1 MALNLPIRA
10 GLLRSPYVGRTFIEP
25 SQKIRSL
32 GVRLKLS
39 INRMIVD
46 GRRVV
51 LVDDSIVRSTT
62 MSKLVALVREAGAT
76 EVHVRIASPMIRFP
90 CFYGIDTPSRSE
102 LVAANHSVA
111 EINGIIGADS
121 LAFVSLE
128 GLAKAVNPP
137 QGVSRNGGRDYCDAC
152 FSGVYD
158 VALPD
163 EELRQ
168 EIAGSGAFLMGKAVP

>member
-1 MALNLPIRA
+1 M
-10 GLLRSPYVGRTFIEP
+10 
-25 SQKIRSL
+25 
-32 GVRLKLS
+32 
-39 INRMIVD
+39 D

-62 MSKLVALVREAGAT
+62 MTKLVALVREAGAT
-76 EVHVRIASPMIRFP
+76 EVHVRIASPMIRYP
-90 CFYGIDTPSRSE
+90 CFYGIDTPNRSE
-102 LVAANHSVA
+102 LVAANHSVD
-111 EINGIIGADS
+111 EINNLIGSDS
-121 LAFVSLE
+121 LAFVSLD

-163 EELRQ
+163 EELRT
-168 EIAGSGAFLMGKAVP
+168 EIAGSGAVLLGKEVA